1 MLTSRTATA
10 TKATQIPM
18 STATP
23 CLQTVTVDMHMGEEI
38 CQDIDIVHCLSCFMC
53 SMVCLR
59 MHDL

>member
-23 CLQTVTVDMHMGEEI
+23 CLQTVTVDMHMGGR
-38 CQDIDIVHCLSCFMC
+38 DLSRHRHSALLKLFY
-53 SMVCLR
+53 VQYGLFAYA
-59 MHDL
+59 